1 MGSLSVTL
9 LPTTIKSSITD
20 AKLERYS
27 SIRCFCT
34 NFRKKDVSLHLMT
47 KINNFLHEA
56 RKYMIIIIKAATQ
69 IISINS
75 GILKQLYRFCNNIA
89 SLYTGVF
96 MRRTVIYKS

>member
-1 MGSLSVTL
+1 M
-9 LPTTIKSSITD
+9 D
-20 AKLERYS
+20 EKLERYS

-56 RKYMIIIIKAATQ
+56 RKYMIIIIKAAATQ